1 MLSIISFIFVSSTKM
16 FSGPQH
22 GTLRGLNMVYCGHA
36 DIANAICTRLSLPQF
51 INDVQVDRIV
61 EVPVE
66 KIVRE
71 YVEVPTD
78 VVVKHEVP
86 ITVENVNEVLVTR
99 DVVREVHTDRVIKEQ
114 VPFPNDRVVDR
125 VVEVEVETLV
135 DNPVEVNRLE
145 GRHALFAPAL
155 LFLLLYSCLSCT
167 LLLSPPYPS
176 VHPDVS
182 LISPRPCHRVHSP
195 VGI

>member
-1 MLSIISFIFVSSTKM
+1 MAIISYVLLSSTK
-16 FSGPQH
+16 SLSAGPL
-22 GTLRGLNMVYCGHA
+22 TWYSARHA
-36 DIANAICTRLSLPQF
+36 NIAKVMCTRLSLPQF

-86 ITVENVNEVLVTR
+86 ITVQNVSEVLVTR
-99 DVVREVHTDRVIKEQ
+99 DVVREVHTDKVVKEQ
-114 VPFPNDRVVDR
+114 VPFPNDRVINR

-135 DNPVEVNRLE
+135 DNPVEVNRTE
-145 GRHALFAPAL
+145 RHALFAPTL
-155 LFLLLYSCLSCT
+155 LILLLSSFLSST
-167 LLLSPPYPS
+167 LLLSSPYPP
-176 VHPDVS
+176 VLPDGS
-182 LISPRPCHRVHSP
+182 S
-195 VGI
+195 